1 MTYQYQPTLTA
12 AIKIQTHAD
21 LPTSRRPSSF
31 TIDGDRL
38 LCLNGQRAAVLQKL
52 TTNPMECASP
62 LQIHSRVAELR
73 KMGIAIATVWGK
85 RVEAGH
91 ERRFGVYVLESDVE
105 LHQGAQT

>member
-1 MTYQYQPTLTA
+1 MSNAYQSEFTA
-12 AIKIQTHAD
+12 AIKISGYSD
-21 LPTSRRPSSF
+21 LPTSRKPSTF
-31 TIDGDRL
+31 TIDGDQTL
-38 LCLNGQRAAVLQKL
+38 HISGQRAAVLQKL

-73 KMGIAIATVWGK
+73 KMGIAITTVWDK

-91 ERRFGVYVLESDVE
+91 ERRIGVYVLESDVE